1 MGAGRESLS
10 YFASG
15 GPGAV
20 VFVEGREVSSVHS
33 PEIESEEDRMPEPKG
48 A

>member
-1 MGAGRESLS
+1 MEAGRESLS

-15 GPGAV
+15 GPGDV

-33 PEIESEEDRMPEPKG
+33 PKIEED
-48 A
+48 